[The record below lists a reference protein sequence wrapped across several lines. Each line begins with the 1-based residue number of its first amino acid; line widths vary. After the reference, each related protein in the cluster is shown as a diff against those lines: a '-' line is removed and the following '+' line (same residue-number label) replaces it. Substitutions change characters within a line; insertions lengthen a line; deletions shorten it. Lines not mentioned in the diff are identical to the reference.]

1 MWDKVLQGKPL
12 QRSRR
17 PSSSRGLQEALKSW
31 VTCSH
36 HSSGS
41 YPAGL
46 LTDGGSPS
54 RAVMQFCSN
63 QLRSSSIPQIKHLHI
78 ILSQASCRYLF
89 HFLGYPRLTA
99 IDDEEKTGCDISPTS
114 KIRKYKYTIWAHE
127 RWPWPSVTCASKYLL
142 MSPEEMLYVQK
153 VLHSV

>member
-1 MWDKVLQGKPL
+1 MWDKLLQGKPL

-17 PSSSRGLQEALKSW
+17 SSSSRVLQEALKSW

-41 YPAGL
+41 YPTGI

-54 RAVMQFCSN
+54 GAVTQFCNN
-63 QLRSSSIPQIKHLHI
+63 QLIPQIKHLHI
-78 ILSQASCRYLF
+78 FLSQASCRCLF
-89 HFLGYPRLTA
+89 HFLGYSRLTA
-99 IDDEEKTGCDISPTS
+99 IDDDEKTSCGISPTS

-142 MSPEEMLYVQK
+142 MSPKEMLYVQK
-153 VLHSV
+153 LLHSM